1 MGPTSCRPS
10 GDQTTACARAAVS
23 ARPCLAVRAVSRAGA
38 VGGSST
44 SPGTRST
51 SPNSDRAASAAHHP
65 LHFRKTR
72 LDLDRPVGPGRPR
85 LELLMI
91 AGHDLRI
98 LQHMSGEHGDHPVA
112 RADHALADQ
121 PPHPGRCCRAR
132 RLAPDPGAV
141 YHRLRLEDLVV
152 AYRGDD
158 TVRVANGARGA
169 LV

>member
-23 ARPCLAVRAVSRAGA
+23 ARPSLAVRAVSRAVA

-72 LDLDRPVGPGRPR
+72 LDLDRPVGTGRPG
-85 LELLMI
+85 LELLMV
-91 AGHDLRI
+91 ACHGLRI
-98 LQHMSGEHGDHPVA
+98 LQDVSREYGDHAVA
-112 RADHALADQ
+112 QADHTLLDQ
-121 PPHPGRCCRAR
+121 PARPG
-132 RLAPDPGAV
+132 G
-141 YHRLRLEDLVV
+141 
-152 AYRGDD
+152 
-158 TVRVANGARGA
+158 
-169 LV
+169 